1 MSNKARIREQAKKLN
16 PIDDLM
22 FRKMAED
29 INFCEEILRVIM
41 QDPELTVL
49 ESTPQFSGTNLQG
62 RSVIMDAKCRTG
74 SGKEVNIE
82 VQQANDDN
90 HQKRV
95 RYHAAILTTN
105 ITDPGLKFEHIPDVC
120 IVFISRFDIFKG
132 KKALYHVDRI
142 VRETGEIV
150 NNGFEEIYVNAKA
163 RDGSDVS
170 ELMKIFVE
178 DEAYNNKFPHT
189 SENKHRYKMTEGGQ
203 QIMCEIMESI
213 VLAEREESKKE
224 MALRMHSKGI
234 DDNLIAEIADVS
246 VEQVRIWFS
255 ENQSINPQPFI
266 KNI

>member
-213 VLAEREESKKE
+213 REEGKREGLMEGLNEGRKEGKKE
-224 MALRMHSKGI
+224 VALRMHSKGI
-234 DDNLIAEIADVS
+234 ADDLIAEMTDVS
-246 VEQVRIWFS
+246 LEQIRIWFT
-255 ENQSINPQPFI
+255 EN
-266 KNI
+266 